1 MSHSLTLKQKA
12 QRATR
17 KKGYLIRLRDDD
29 ATLMGLL
36 MAEKV
41 LNLNDRSPAFQIFM
55 KKKYCW
61 RQVCFEDN
69 NPPHELLTALPAGMR
84 TAVRAPWSR
93 AGKVTK
99 HCFVYLLCLGACPP
113 PNAPDS
119 VVAPETEEDLEAL
132 NAELF
137 AALQDTYVLEQAPD
151 KELTAKAAADL
162 FAQVYDKTDP
172 STKEFKCPLPQPPA
186 SD

>member
-1 MSHSLTLKQKA
+1 MP
-12 QRATR
+12 
-17 KKGYLIRLRDDD
+17 
-29 ATLMGLL
+29 
-36 MAEKV
+36 
-41 LNLNDRSPAFQIFM
+41 N
-55 KKKYCW
+55 
-61 RQVCFEDN
+61 
-69 NPPHELLTALPAGMR
+69 AG
-84 TAVRAPWSR
+84 AVRTPYATVVCGASR
-93 AGKVTK
+93 M
-99 HCFVYLLCLGACPP
+99 CLGACTP